1 MAYPGDWE
9 APLEHRPLSMPTL
22 RELAQHD
29 VAPSS
34 EVRTAILNA
43 ATQHNN
49 DPYWVHAEVRQQHR
63 SVTIGQVAIV
73 LLDER

>member
-9 APLEHRPLSMPTL
+9 APLEHRPLPMPTL

-34 EVRTAILNA
+34 EVRAAILNA
-43 ATQHNN
+43 AAHRD
-49 DPYWVHAEVRQQHR
+49 DPYWIHAEVHQQHR

-73 LLDER
+73 LLEM